1 MIKVTYDN
9 GFGYTAC
16 LYEDKTEALEDAKV
30 KAEELCWNIY
40 RIEEV
45 E

>member
-16 LYEDKTEALEDAKV
+16 LYDDLDDAYADIKE
-30 KAEELCWNIY
+30 KEKEHCWTVY
-40 RIEEV
+40 AIEEV
-45 E
+45 